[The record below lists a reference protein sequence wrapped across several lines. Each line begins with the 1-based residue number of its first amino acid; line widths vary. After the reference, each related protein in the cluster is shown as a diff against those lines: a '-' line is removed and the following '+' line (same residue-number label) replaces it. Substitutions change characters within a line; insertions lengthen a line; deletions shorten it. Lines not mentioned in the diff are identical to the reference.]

1 MPTITVRVD
10 EDLKERMDRHPEINW
25 SEVTR
30 QAISE
35 KTAGLERLEQL
46 EQLASGSHATEE
58 DVEEIAAL
66 VNEQVAQ
73 HYPDDEASSE

>member
-10 EDLKERMDRHPEINW
+10 DGLKERMDRHPEINW

-30 QAISE
+30 QAITE
-35 KTAGLERLEQL
+35 KTAGLERLERL
-46 EQLASGSHATEE
+46 EQLASPSHATEA

-66 VNEQVAQ
+66 VSETIAEQYAE
-73 HYPDDEASSE
+73 DEAPSE